1 MLVRS
6 LCKHYDTQF
15 REEGEEFEH
24 SGPLH
29 EHIVPIEP
37 VDETDPPQKGEPL
50 SRQQK
55 PQKKA

>member
-24 SGPLH
+24 SGPLY
-29 EHIVPIEP
+29 EHIVP
-37 VDETDPPQKGEPL
+37 VDESEAPQKGEPL

-55 PQKKA
+55 PAKGK